1 MANFSPKPKKL
12 MQLFS
17 VKRIFKI
24 FSRVIFLYKPQ
35 RFQQQGEKMRKILF
49 SIVVLISCVSLV
61 PAHTTLIKG
70 SRAASN
76 TRQDVVIKTEKVA
89 GNVYVLFGAGGNIG
103 VSVGKDGILMIDD
116 QFAQFADKIKA
127 ALKELGSD
135 KPRFLFNT
143 HWHGDHAGGNPVF
156 GTDSIIIAHANVRT
170 RLSTPSNSGGRE
182 FKPLAPVGL
191 PMITYNEGLSIH
203 FNGEEVRAVHFPSGH
218 TDGDT
223 VLFFTASNVVH
234 LGDDLFAGRFPFVD
248 LDSGGSVEGLA
259 KNIGELIKTIPS
271 DAKLI
276 PGHGAVSTVNDLKT
290 YHQMLLETTAIV
302 REKMKTKSLDEIK
315 KEGLPEKYKSWSWD
329 FIKTESWIETI
340 HKSYSAA
347 KK

>member
-1 MANFSPKPKKL
+1 
-12 MQLFS
+12 
-17 VKRIFKI
+17 
-24 FSRVIFLYKPQ
+24 
-35 RFQQQGEKMRKILF
+35 MRKILF
-49 SIVVLISCVSLV
+49 SIAALISSVSLAS
-61 PAHTTLIKG
+61 AHVNLIKG
-70 SRAASN
+70 NHASSN
-76 TRQDVVIKTEKVA
+76 NQQDVVIKTEKVA
-89 GNVYVLFGAGGNIG
+89 GNVYVLFGQGGNIG
-103 VSVGKDGILMIDD
+103 VLVGKDGILMIDD
-116 QFAQFADKIKA
+116 QFERIADKIKA

-143 HWHGDHAGGNPVF
+143 HWHGDHTGGNTVF
-156 GTDSIIIAHANVRT
+156 GTDSIIIAHTNVRT

-191 PMITYNEGLSIH
+191 PMITYNEGLSIY

-234 LGDDLFAGRFPFVD
+234 LGDDFFAGKFPFVD

-276 PGHGAVSTVNDLKT
+276 PGHGPVSTVSDLKT
-290 YHQMLLETTAIV
+290 YHQMLLEATAIV

-340 HKSYSAA
+340 YKSYSPA

>member
-1 MANFSPKPKKL
+1 
-12 MQLFS
+12 
-17 VKRIFKI
+17 
-24 FSRVIFLYKPQ
+24 
-35 RFQQQGEKMRKILF
+35 MRKVLF
-49 SIVVLISCVSLV
+49 GIVALVSCVSLV
-61 PAHTTLIKG
+61 SAHTSLIAG
-70 SRAASN
+70 DHGALNA
-76 TRQDVVIKTEKVA
+76 RQDVVIKTEKVA
-89 GNVYVLFGAGGNIG
+89 GNVYVLFGQGGNIG

-116 QFAQFADKIKA
+116 QFERLADKIKA

-143 HWHGDHAGGNPVF
+143 HWHGDHSGGNTVF
-156 GTDSIIIAHANVRT
+156 GADSIIIAHQNVRT

-182 FKPLAPVGL
+182 FKPLPPVGL

-223 VLFFTASNVVH
+223 ILFFTASNVVH
-234 LGDDLFAGRFPFVD
+234 LGDDFFAERFPFVD
-248 LDSGGSVEGLA
+248 LNSGGSVEGLA

-276 PGHGAVSTVNDLKT
+276 PGHGPISTVNDLKT
-290 YHQMLLETTAIV
+290 YHQMLLETTSIV
-302 REKMKTKSLDEIK
+302 REKMKTKSLEDIK
-315 KEGLPEKYKSWSWD
+315 KEGLPEKYKDWGSG
-329 FIKTESWIETI
+329 FIKTDAWVETI
-340 HKSYSAA
+340 YKSYSPA